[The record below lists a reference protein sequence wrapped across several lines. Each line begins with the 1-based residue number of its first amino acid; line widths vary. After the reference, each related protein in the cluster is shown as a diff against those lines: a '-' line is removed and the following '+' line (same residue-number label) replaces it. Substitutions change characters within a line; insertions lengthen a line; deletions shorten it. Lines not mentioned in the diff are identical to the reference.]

1 MIWVVMVF
9 SDMGG
14 GGVQWCGWWWCSV
27 IWVVVVFSDMGGV

>member
-14 GGVQWCGWWWCSV
+14 GV
-27 IWVVVVFSDMGGV
+27 IWVVVVFRDIGCGGGGVQ